1 MRAVRVFLLKEHPW
15 CSFGCRYHDEE
26 LTSLLNGFN
35 FRSVSELWPAEVSE
49 LINVMGLIYVLLLV
63 VGAKRGVR
71 QRMLREEL
79 LEGSLHSV
87 VVIELLEPVK
97 VR

>member
-1 MRAVRVFLLKEHPW
+1 
-15 CSFGCRYHDEE
+15 
-26 LTSLLNGFN
+26 LLNGFN

-63 VGAKRGVR
+63 VGAKRGVG
-71 QRMLREEL
+71 QRMLCEEL

-97 VR
+97 VRQLILQRFQVLQYQRAVALRAAVVEPPI